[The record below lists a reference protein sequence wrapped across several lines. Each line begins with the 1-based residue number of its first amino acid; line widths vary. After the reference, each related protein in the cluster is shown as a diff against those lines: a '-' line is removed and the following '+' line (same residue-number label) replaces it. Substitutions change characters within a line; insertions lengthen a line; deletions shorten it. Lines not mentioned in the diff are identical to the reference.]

1 MKKLLYTF
9 TLCLLAIAAIA
20 QSPHGINYQAVVR
33 DASGNQLSNQAVSL
47 RITILE
53 NNTTTVYQETHAVTT
68 NGFGLVNLVIGQG
81 SAIQGVFSSI
91 GWSTGSYFVQ
101 LETDVTGG
109 SNYLVMGSQQLM
121 SVPYALYAETSG
133 QPGIQGPTGPQG
145 PAGADGAA
153 GPVGTDGATG
163 PTGPQGVQGAAG
175 AQGPTGPTGA
185 DGLQGPQGMMGPIGP
200 QGSTGPTGPQG
211 LQGVQGVTGPQGL
224 SGVQGSTGAQGP
236 TGAQGIP
243 GNDGATGT
251 SGPQGP
257 TGAQGPQGIT
267 GPTGPQ
273 GVQGPTGAQGLQG
286 VQGVTG
292 PQGIQGATGLQGSTG
307 AQGIQGVPGVTGPQ
321 GLTGPT
327 GAQGPT
333 GTFGV
338 SGVLGQTIYHNGI
351 DWDAT
356 SNLYN
361 DGSNIQTNSDVIING
376 LTVGRGSG
384 NDSTNTALGYQAL
397 SSNASAGN
405 SAFGYDALRVNV
417 NGVNNTASG
426 IEALVSN
433 TSGGH
438 NVANGKQALRGN
450 TTGSFNTANGY
461 TALFS
466 NTTGINNTAT
476 GYSANSMGSIYTNS
490 TGIGYNADNT
500 ASNSVRLGNAAVS
513 SIGGQVGWTTLSDG
527 RFKTNVRTDEV
538 KGLEFIMGLEPLT
551 YTYDIDEQA
560 AWKERNYGEKDTA
573 QWEGKYDIEQLRF
586 SGFIAQDVEQLAKKV
601 GYNFSGVDVPK
612 NDKDVYGIRYAEFV
626 VPLVKAVQEQ
636 QELIEKLLEEVKT
649 LKQENKEIRLRKQL
663 LNLLNFRG
671 LVIRYCESGLL
682 NAVNGNWLMV
692 TG

>member
-1 MKKLLYTF
+1 MKNVLYIVAMCF
-9 TLCLLAIAAIA
+9 FAVAAKA
-20 QSPHGINYQAVVR
+20 QVPQGINYQAVVR
-33 DASGNQLSNQAVSL
+33 DASGNQLSNQAISL

-81 SAIQGVFSSI
+81 SAIQGAFSSI
-91 GWSTGSYFVQ
+91 DWSAGSYFAQ
-101 LETDVTGG
+101 LETDVSGG

-145 PAGADGAA
+145 PAGVDGAT
-153 GPVGTDGATG
+153 GSPGSDGATG
-163 PTGPQGVQGAAG
+163 PTGPQGVQGTTG

-224 SGVQGSTGAQGP
+224 QGP
-236 TGAQGIP
+236 TGAS
-243 GNDGATGT
+243 GNDGATGAT
-251 SGPQGP
+251 GSQGSP
-257 TGAQGPQGIT
+257 GIT

-273 GVQGPTGAQGLQG
+273 GLQGPTGAQGLQG
-286 VQGVTG
+286 IQGVTG

-500 ASNSVRLGNAAVS
+500 ASNSVRLGNAAVT

-538 KGLEFIMGLEPLT
+538 KGLEFIMGLKPLT

-636 QELIEKLLEEVKT
+636 QQLIDKLLEEVKT
-649 LKQENKEIRLRKQL
+649 LKQESQEIRLRK
-663 LNLLNFRG
+663 
-671 LVIRYCESGLL
+671 
-682 NAVNGNWLMV
+682 
-692 TG
+692 

>member
-1 MKKLLYTF
+1 MKNILPL
-9 TLCLLAIAAIA
+9 IAFMLVAAATIA
-20 QSPHGINYQAVVR
+20 QVPQGINYQAVVR
-33 DASGNQLSNQAVSL
+33 DASGNQLSGQAVSL

-53 NNTTTVYQETHAVTT
+53 NNTATVYQETHSATT
-68 NGFGLVNLVIGQG
+68 NGFGLVNLVIGEGTASQG
-81 SAIQGVFSSI
+81 AFNSI
-91 GWSTGSYFVQ
+91 DWVTGNYFTQTEV
-101 LETDVTGG
+101 DVTGG
-109 SNYLVMGSQQLM
+109 TNYVVMGSQQLM

-133 QPGIQGPTGPQG
+133 QPGLPGPTGP
-145 PAGADGAA
+145 PGA
-153 GPVGTDGATG
+153 DGATG
-163 PTGPQGVQGAAG
+163 PAGLQGTQGAPGVTG

-185 DGLQGPQGMMGPIGP
+185 DGLQGLQGVTGPIGP
-200 QGSTGPTGPQG
+200 QGLQGIQGTTGPQG
-211 LQGVQGVTGPQGL
+211 V
-224 SGVQGSTGAQGP
+224 TGAQGV
-236 TGAQGIP
+236 P
-243 GNDGATGT
+243 GTDGATGAT
-251 SGPQGP
+251 GPQGP
-257 TGAQGPQGIT
+257 TGAQGAQGIQGATGPQGLQGIT
-267 GPTGPQ
+267 GS
-273 GVQGPTGAQGLQG
+273 
-286 VQGVTG
+286 TG
-292 PQGIQGATGLQGSTG
+292 PQGIQGVTGVQGPTG

-384 NDSTNTALGYQAL
+384 NDSTNTALGYKAL
-397 SSNASAGN
+397 SSNAGAGN
-405 SAFGYDALRVNV
+405 SAVGYDALRVNT

-500 ASNSVRLGNAAVS
+500 ASNSVRLGNAAVT

-527 RFKTNVRTDEV
+527 RFKTNVRSDEV

-560 AWKERNYGEKDTA
+560 AWKERNYGEKDTV
-573 QWEGKYDIEQLRF
+573 QWEGKYDIEQVRF
-586 SGFIAQDVEQLAKKV
+586 SGFIAQDVEQLAIKV

-626 VPLVKAVQEQ
+626 IPLVKAVQEQ
-636 QELIEKLLEEVKT
+636 QQLIDELLEEVKT
-649 LKQENKEIRLRKQL
+649 LKQENQDVRLRK
-663 LNLLNFRG
+663 
-671 LVIRYCESGLL
+671 
-682 NAVNGNWLMV
+682 
-692 TG
+692 

>member
-1 MKKLLYTF
+1 MLV
-9 TLCLLAIAAIA
+9 AAATIA
-20 QSPHGINYQAVVR
+20 QVPQGINYQAVVR
-33 DASGNQLSNQAVSL
+33 DASGNQLSGQAVSL

-53 NNTTTVYQETHAVTT
+53 NNTATVYQETHSATT
-68 NGFGLVNLVIGQG
+68 NGFGLVNLVIGEGTATQG
-81 SAIQGVFSSI
+81 AFNSI
-91 GWSTGSYFVQ
+91 DWVTGNYFTQTEV
-101 LETDVTGG
+101 DVTGG
-109 SNYLVMGSQQLM
+109 TNYVVMGSQQLM

-133 QPGIQGPTGPQG
+133 QPGLPGPTGPQG
-145 PAGADGAA
+145 A
-153 GPVGTDGATG
+153 DGATG
-163 PTGPQGVQGAAG
+163 PAGPQGTQGAPGVTG

-185 DGLQGPQGMMGPIGP
+185 DGLQGPQGVTGPI
-200 QGSTGPTGPQG
+200 GPQG
-211 LQGVQGVTGPQGL
+211 LQGVQGATGLQG
-224 SGVQGSTGAQGP
+224 VTGAQG
-236 TGAQGIP
+236 AP
-243 GNDGATGT
+243 GNDGATGAT
-251 SGPQGP
+251 GPQGP
-257 TGAQGPQGIT
+257 TGAQGAPGTQGATGPQGLQGIQGVTGAQGLQGIT
-267 GPTGPQ
+267 GPIGPQ
-273 GVQGPTGAQGLQG
+273 GLQGPTGAQGLQG
-286 VQGVTG
+286 IQGVTG
-292 PQGIQGATGLQGSTG
+292 PQGIQGVTGVQGPTG

-351 DWDAT
+351 DWDAA

-636 QELIEKLLEEVKT
+636 QQLIDKLLEEVKN
-649 LKQENKEIRLRKQL
+649 LQQQNEEIRLRK
-663 LNLLNFRG
+663 
-671 LVIRYCESGLL
+671 
-682 NAVNGNWLMV
+682 
-692 TG
+692 